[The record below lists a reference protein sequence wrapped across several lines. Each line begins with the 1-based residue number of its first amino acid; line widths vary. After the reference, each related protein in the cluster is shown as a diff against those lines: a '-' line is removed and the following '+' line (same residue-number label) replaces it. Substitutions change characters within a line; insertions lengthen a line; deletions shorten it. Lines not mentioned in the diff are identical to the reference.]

1 MNGCL
6 NVKISVNEG
15 IKAGATILP
24 REVLHVSA
32 TSLVPF
38 EVKVDGRNEPLR
50 FLIQSTAPHI
60 KVNGSN
66 VCGVDFS
73 WDSLLDFD
81 GIALFD
87 ADNERLLINI
97 K

>member
-1 MNGCL
+1 MNSCL
-6 NVKISVNEG
+6 NVKINVNTG
-15 IKAGATILP
+15 IKASATILT
-24 REVLHVSA
+24 REVLNVSA
-32 TSLVPF
+32 TSLIPF
-38 EVKVDGRNEPLR
+38 EVKIDGRNEPLR

-66 VCGVDFS
+66 VCDVNFS

-87 ADNERLLINI
+87 ADSERLLINI

>member
-6 NVKISVNEG
+6 NVKISVNKG
-15 IKAGATILP
+15 IKADAIILP
-24 REVLHVSA
+24 REVLKVSA

-38 EVKVDGRNEPLR
+38 EVKIDRRNEPLR
-50 FLIQSTAPHI
+50 FLIQSIAPHI

-73 WDSLLDFD
+73 WDSLSSFE

>member
-1 MNGCL
+1 MNSCL
-6 NVKISVNEG
+6 NIKISANEG

-24 REVLHVSA
+24 REVLKVSA
-32 TSLVPF
+32 TSLMSF
-38 EVKVDGRNEPLR
+38 EVRIEGRNELLR
-50 FLIQSTAPHI
+50 FLIKSTAPHI

-73 WDSLLDFD
+73 WDSLLDCD
-81 GIALFD
+81 GVALFD

>member
-1 MNGCL
+1 MNSCL

-15 IKAGATILP
+15 IRAGATILQ
-24 REVLHVSA
+24 REVLKVSA
-32 TSLVPF
+32 TYLAPF
-38 EVKVDGRNEPLR
+38 KVKIEGRNEPLR
-50 FLIQSTAPHI
+50 VLIQSSAPHI

>member
-6 NVKISVNEG
+6 NVIISKSEG

-24 REVLHVSA
+24 REVLKVSA

-38 EVKVDGRNEPLR
+38 EVKIEGRNEPLR
-50 FLIQSTAPHI
+50 FLIQSSAPHI
-60 KVNGSN
+60 SVNGSN

-73 WDSLLDFD
+73 WDSLFDFD

-97 K
+97 R

>member
-1 MNGCL
+1 MNSCL

-24 REVLHVSA
+24 REVLNVSA

-38 EVKVDGRNEPLR
+38 EVKIEGRNEPLL
-50 FLIQSTAPHI
+50 FLVQSTAPHI

>member
-1 MNGCL
+1 MSGCL
-6 NVKISVNEG
+6 SVKISANEG

-24 REVLHVSA
+24 RDVLKVSA

-38 EVKVDGRNEPLR
+38 EVRVEGRNEPLR
-50 FLIQSTAPHI
+50 FLVQSTAQHI
-60 KVNGSN
+60 KVNGSI
-66 VCGVDFS
+66 VCGVNS
-73 WDSLLDFD
+73 WDSLFDYD

-87 ADNERLLINI
+87 ADNERILINV